1 LSSDLVKRYSNFTH
15 VLNPT
20 ITYIIPSHQLEEP
33 LDYHDLAEEKR
44 ELFTTYTKE
53 EQVSVGFKQYFFNR
67 LNYTFSHSLSY
78 SHYPQRDRSQ
88 GDIIN
93 EVEYSYNS
101 LSLFSNLKYAI
112 EEGELRSLITSL
124 IYNKPNYDIMLTHFY
139 NNDLLFNNKKT
150 NFMQSRLDYRVS
162 SKDSYIAQFDY
173 NLEHGYNHEW
183 SLGWSHKQRCW
194 SGKISIGQEI
204 VPNRD
209 NSFKN
214 TSLYFEL
221 NLHPIGGIRQ
231 SFEEDFST
239 QGDRN

>member
-1 LSSDLVKRYSNFTH
+1 
-15 VLNPT
+15 
-20 ITYIIPSHQLEEP
+20 
-33 LDYHDLAEEKR
+33 
-44 ELFTTYTKE
+44 
-53 EQVSVGFKQYFFNR
+53 
-67 LNYTFSHSLSY
+67 
-78 SHYPQRDRSQ
+78 
-88 GDIIN
+88 
-93 EVEYSYNS
+93 
-101 LSLFSNLKYAI
+101 
-112 EEGELRSLITSL
+112 
-124 IYNKPNYDIMLTHFY
+124 
-139 NNDLLFNNKKT
+139 
-150 NFMQSRLDYRVS
+150 MQSRLDYRVS

>member
-1 LSSDLVKRYSNFTH
+1 LALSN
-15 VLNPT
+15 
-20 ITYIIPSHQLEEP
+20 I
-33 LDYHDLAEEKR
+33 
-44 ELFTTYTKE
+44 
-53 EQVSVGFKQYFFNR
+53 FFNR

-214 TSLYFEL
+214 TSYILEFKSNIP
-221 NLHPIGGIRQ
+221 NLGGY
-231 SFEEDFST
+231 
-239 QGDRN
+239 